1 VPKRAARK
9 ILDSGFFDKLFLGM
23 LTNFTRVM
31 KNVKKIKM
39 GGLSHRNEMP
49 QTPIFLCMGYGF
61 YRGPFPSSFGFL
73 YILLVVDY
81 VSKWVKGKA
90 TRSND
95 SKVVV
100 GFLKS
105 NIFSRFGIPR
115 AMINDQSTHFYN
127 RIVEALMWKYE
138 VHHQVVITYH
148 P

>member
-1 VPKRAARK
+1 MKCH
-9 ILDSGFFDKLFLGM
+9 KLLF
-23 LTNFTRVM
+23 
-31 KNVKKIKM
+31 
-39 GGLSHRNEMP
+39 
-49 QTPIFLCMGYGF
+49 FLCMGYGF

-127 RIVEALMWKYE
+127 RIVEALMRKYE